1 MRVFISHSHE
11 TKGLAEKLGEELR
24 RAGMD
29 VWNYEVDIL
38 PGDNWAQKIGQ
49 ALESSQAMVALLT
62 PEALNSRTVLQEIQY
77 ALGNK
82 TFNKRLIPVLVGSE
96 DNIPIE
102 KLPWILKH
110 LNVIRLAAY
119 GTQEA
124 GIERITQA
132 LQAVA

>member
-11 TKGLAEKLGEELR
+11 TKGLAQKLGEELR

-110 LNVIRLAAY
+110 LNVIRLPAY